1 MTCQKRGEVKWRRM
15 SGREGLQALWEQPQH
30 PPDVEIWL
38 PGLEMPGK
46 VSGLK
51 AGEAEGYCTWW
62 LSWLPGG
69 HRGDLSH
76 WSLLRCVLW
85 NTVLWTAGWGW
96 EGCLYSLSIFGL
108 QSGCSVPPSKLSSGF
123 SPNVGVIQCVNTP
136 GWSLA
141 VSPGLGLKACCC
153 GPCLWSPCSC
163 SDLPA
168 VPLPSRTPSQLSF
181 LRLLW
186 CVVGN
191 SIYTSIL
198 VESLN
203 GQIIIPCNYLAFW

>member
-1 MTCQKRGEVKWRRM
+1 MLRFGF
-15 SGREGLQALWEQPQH
+15 
-30 PPDVEIWL
+30 

-51 AGEAEGYCTWW
+51 SQEAGEAEGYCTWW

-85 NTVLWTAGWGW
+85 NTVLWPAGWGW
-96 EGCLYSLSIFGL
+96 KGCLTLFLYLASRAAALSLPVNFPVASLQTWGDSVCEHAQAGPWRCRQGL
-108 QSGCSVPPSKLSSGF
+108 VERLAAVGLAPGVHVFMLWASCCPSAL
-123 SPNVGVIQCVNTP
+123 QD
-136 GWSLA
+136 SL
-141 VSPGLGLKACCC
+141 P
-153 GPCLWSPCSC
+153 
-163 SDLPA
+163 
-168 VPLPSRTPSQLSF
+168 TFSF

-198 VESLN
+198 VGKSRL
-203 GQIIIPCNYLAFW
+203 GQIIIPCNYLAFYWVYLPWEIYSWEYTWRVSFS